1 MSGVAEIELTDA
13 NFAQEVF
20 ESELPV
26 MVDFWAE
33 WCGPC
38 RMLGPVVAELAQEY
52 DAKVK
57 VCKLNVDANPGTA
70 SQFGVMSIP
79 TLVFFKDGQPVD
91 RVVGLSPKSDI
102 QKRLD
107 NLL

>member
-1 MSGVAEIELTDA
+1 LSGVAEIELTDA
-13 NFAQEVF
+13 NFAQEVY
-20 ESELPV
+20 ESKQPV

-38 RMLGPVVAELAQEY
+38 RMLGPIVAELAQEY
-52 DAKVK
+52 DEKVK
-57 VCKLNVDANPGTA
+57 VCKLNVDANPATA

-79 TLVFFKDGQPVD
+79 TLIFFKNGQPVD
-91 RVVGLSPKSDI
+91 RVVGLSPKSEI
-102 QKRLD
+102 RKRLD